1 MPAPTNLTL
10 LERCR
15 CGAHLELDEE
25 PHRGHIVTCP
35 ACFDPSAEDAEPI
48 ERLAGV
54 GATPADAMANYLRR
68 REELCLEPDYTLS
81 ELARFIV
88 PREPGY
94 RLRAMTEPFESL
106 AEAEEFASA
115 DDPTAPNQWGIRRA
129 TPIFF
134 EPIAQK
140 AANQ

>member
-35 ACFDPSAEDAEPI
+35 VCFDPSAEDASDI

-54 GATPADAMANYLRR
+54 GATPADAFANYMRL
-68 REELCLEPDYTLS
+68 REERDLEPSYDLS
-81 ELARFIV
+81 ELASFIV
-88 PREPGY
+88 PPAPEGFALVAHR
-94 RLRAMTEPFESL
+94 FD
-106 AEAEEFASA
+106 AELGNYSHPTTLKGAERI
-115 DDPTAPNQWGIRRA
+115 DPWTNSVSYGPAEG
-129 TPIFF
+129 
-134 EPIAQK
+134 QK

>member
-1 MPAPTNLTL
+1 MTPTNLTL

-35 ACFDPSAEDAEPI
+35 VCFDPSAEDASPI

-54 GATPADAMANYLRR
+54 GATPADAFANYMTR
-68 REELCLEPDYTLS
+68 REERDLEPSYNLS
-81 ELARFIV
+81 ELASFIV
-88 PREPGY
+88 PPPPPALYLVHGVQ
-94 RLRAMTEPFESL
+94 L
-106 AEAEEFASA
+106 
-115 DDPTAPNQWGIRRA
+115 PTLKRA
-129 TPIFF
+129 TTIAEGVGVFPPDPILYTPLMG
-134 EPIAQK
+134 EK

>member
-1 MPAPTNLTL
+1 MTPTNLTL

-35 ACFDPSAEDAEPI
+35 RCFDPSAEDASAI

-54 GATPADAMANYLRR
+54 GATPADAFAQYMLL
-68 REELCLEPDYTLS
+68 REERDLEPSYGLS
-81 ELARFIV
+81 DLASFIV
-88 PREPGY
+88 PPPPSAVFSVDGKQFRS
-94 RLRAMTEPFESL
+94 LRGATDV
-106 AEAEEFASA
+106 A
-115 DDPTAPNQWGIRRA
+115 DACFGGPAVPVIYSPLG
-129 TPIFF
+129 
-134 EPIAQK
+134 QK

>member
-15 CGAHLELDEE
+15 CGTHLELDEE

-35 ACFDPSAEDAEPI
+35 ACFDPSADDASPI

-54 GATPADAMANYLRR
+54 GATPADAFANYMRL
-68 REELCLEPDYTLS
+68 REERGLEPEEPEYRLS
-81 ELARFIV
+81 DLATFIV
-88 PREPGY
+88 PPAPEGWALKRDSFPHKG
-94 RLRAMTEPFESL
+94 APFYYG
-106 AEAEEFASA
+106 
-115 DDPTAPNQWGIRRA
+115 PTPS
-129 TPIFF
+129 
-134 EPIAQK
+134 QK

>member
-1 MPAPTNLTL
+1 MIATNLTL

-35 ACFDPSAEDAEPI
+35 RCFDPSAEDASPI

-54 GATPADAMANYLRR
+54 GATPADAFAQYMLL
-68 REELCLEPDYTLS
+68 REERDLEPSYGLS
-81 ELARFIV
+81 DLASFIV
-88 PREPGY
+88 PPAPDAVFQVAGKQFDTLY
-94 RLRAMTEPFESL
+94 HA
-106 AEAEEFASA
+106 ASVA
-115 DDPTAPNQWGIRRA
+115 NGWRGHSETLPVIYSPLG
-129 TPIFF
+129 
-134 EPIAQK
+134 QK